1 MSEKKSSPV
10 FEYVKAVTLT
20 KDVSVLDDPSF
31 DKNYVPFVV
40 NRALSYFQDTVMA
53 ANLMNERHWLDKK
66 LQFRFYISIL
76 RPRKRFSKWLKH
88 NVSEDARVVAE
99 YYGCSLRQALPLT
112 SLHSSD
118 QLTYMRT
125 RIDKGGRRS
134 KGTGHDT

>member
-66 LQFRFYISIL
+66 LQFTFLLNTL

-125 RIDKGGRRS
+125 RIDKGGHMP
-134 KGTGHDT
+134 KGKGHDK